1 MRLEQIPW
9 KGPDKPTES
18 ALAARLAA
26 DGFESFLWIDPPDAD
41 YSPHAHD
48 HDESLWAI
56 DGEITPGAEGPA
68 LRPGPG
74 DRPTL
79 PKGTIHA
86 ARAPPQGARSRTGG
100 RPGRAEPFWRPSR
113 WAPPPQR
120 QRPVSMA
127 SPS

>member
-48 HDESLWAI
+48 HDESLWARSPSAPR
-56 DGEITPGAEGPA
+56 GRSSASARATASCCPRARCTPRAPGA
-68 LRPGPG
+68 R
-74 DRPTL
+74 
-79 PKGTIHA
+79 
-86 ARAPPQGARSRTGG
+86 ARAT
-100 RPGRAEPFWRPSR
+100 
-113 WAPPPQR
+113 
-120 QRPVSMA
+120 
-127 SPS
+127 